1 MNRATAIIKWI
12 KLICAIRAII
22 FVGICIIIPASAIG
36 ADKLLVK
43 NSGGTTT
50 FKVEDNGSVTSVSS
64 LFINGASSWGS
75 APFVLGQNLSNRGL
89 VITNKAPNNQKNI
102 YMGWN
107 VGSTHEYAEIF
118 ALHEGVAFKNL
129 VLNPNGG
136 FVGIGNTSPSFP
148 LQMGSGAYV
157 SAGGVWTNASSR
169 EYKKDI
175 EVLAANEAMDAVK
188 ALRPVK
194 FRYKGNAEEGH
205 VGFIAEEV
213 PEIVA
218 TRDRKGMSPMDVV
231 ALLTRVV
238 QDQQKT
244 IEELSEQVA
253 RLEALE
259 H

>member
-1 MNRATAIIKWI
+1 MNMKTAIRQWI
-12 KLICAIRAII
+12 KMARVMQAAILVCVGAIT
-22 FVGICIIIPASAIG
+22 PTSAIC

-43 NSGGTTT
+43 NPGGTTT

-64 LFINGASSWGS
+64 LFINGASAWGS

-118 ALHEGVAFKNL
+118 ALHEGVAYKNL
-129 VLNPNGG
+129 VLNPSGG

-188 ALRPVK
+188 ALKPVK
-194 FRYKGNAEEGH
+194 FRYKVNPEERH

-213 PEIVA
+213 PEIA
-218 TRDRKGMSPMDVV
+218 STRDRKGMSPMDVV

-238 QDQQKT
+238 QDQQKI
-244 IEELSEQVA
+244 IEELSEKVA